1 MPAVADSLFTQAA
14 HEDSSNYEKRT
25 HLKRGLLD
33 SCLFSRESHKPT
45 VSGSGGGVV
54 SCDVLGRRVPD
65 CDTTPMHATRRT
77 TTESIKTTRSHRSH
91 EKSAAGTARG
101 TRKTQDG
108 GRTNL
113 LVPIVPASH
122 DKVMVRSVRTCGRAR
137 TRPGVSY
144 LYHCVNR
151 RNDGNERFHTRAVW
165 RLSRSGSRSGGRN
178 ETGGR
183 GNETRGEA

>member
-1 MPAVADSLFTQAA
+1 VTRTEATLLVEAGDSDSRHYKKSSVPQKPKGHISSFAGSDCKPIVEQPAVGLRAA
-14 HEDSSNYEKRT
+14 V
-25 HLKRGLLD
+25 
-33 SCLFSRESHKPT
+33 F
-45 VSGSGGGVV
+45 
-54 SCDVLGRRVPD
+54 GRRTSH
-65 CDTTPMHATRRT
+65 CDTTTMNTTRRPT
-77 TTESIKTTRSHRSH
+77 TDADEPTRSHRSH

-101 TRKTQDG
+101 TRKPQDG

-137 TRPGVSY
+137 TRSGVSS

-178 ETGGR
+178 ETDGR